1 MPALIDLTGQVFGR
15 WTVLS
20 KGEYRNR
27 KRHWVV
33 QCECGALGEVASVC
47 LRSGDSTSCGCK
59 QKEMTSAR
67 SKTHGKSKKPTY
79 KSWAMMRSRCNNP
92 SYTHY
97 SYYGGAGIT
106 VCERWDKF
114 ENFLADMGERPD
126 GYTLDRIDSSKGYCP
141 ENCRWA
147 SRVEQVWN
155 RGNNVIVTFNGRD
168 MRLLEF
174 SSLTGVT
181 RQKAYSTLKPLLRAN
196 DEGSVTIT
204 AGILDKMLSSKK
216 VCWVT
221 YQGQKMSAHAFAKK
235 IGGWSG
241 TVWNALFKYGLSPEQ
256 VAEKY
261 GRAA

>member
-1 MPALIDLTGQVFGR
+1 M
-15 WTVLS
+15 
-20 KGEYRNR
+20 
-27 KRHWVV
+27 
-33 QCECGALGEVASVC
+33 
-47 LRSGDSTSCGCK
+47 SCGCK
-59 QKEMTSAR
+59 QKERMPATV
-67 SKTHGKSKKPTY
+67 KTHGKSKDPAY

-92 SYTHY
+92 NYTYY

-114 ENFLADMGERPD
+114 ENFLEDMGDRPE
-126 GYTLDRIDSSKGYCP
+126 GYTLDRIDPSKGYYP

-147 SRVEQVWN
+147 SRAEQVWN
-155 RGNNVIVTFNGRD
+155 RGNNVIVSFNGKS
-168 MRLLEF
+168 MKLLEF

-181 RQKAYSTLKPLLRAN
+181 RQKAYSTLKPFLAAN
-196 DEGSVTIT
+196 DGGPLTIT
-204 AGILDKMLSSKK
+204 DDILDKMLSSKK

-221 YQGQKMSAHAFAKK
+221 YQGQKMSANAFAKK

-241 TVWNALFKYGLSPEQ
+241 TVWNALFKYGMTPDQ